1 MAGKPRKSRPN
12 KISTGISDASSRI
25 VFDANRT
32 RRRRAI
38 NVGYAR
44 TSTSDQT
51 AGLDAQTRDL
61 RAAGAECIFSEQVF
75 STAKRAKLA

>member
-1 MAGKPRKSRPN
+1 MARTSRKSRPN
-12 KISTGISDASSRI
+12 EIRSGISDASLRI

-32 RRRRAI
+32 RRRRAM

-51 AGLDAQTRDL
+51 AGLEAQARDL
-61 RAAGAECIFSEQVF
+61 KAAGAERIFGEQV
-75 STAKRAKLA
+75 SAASPSG